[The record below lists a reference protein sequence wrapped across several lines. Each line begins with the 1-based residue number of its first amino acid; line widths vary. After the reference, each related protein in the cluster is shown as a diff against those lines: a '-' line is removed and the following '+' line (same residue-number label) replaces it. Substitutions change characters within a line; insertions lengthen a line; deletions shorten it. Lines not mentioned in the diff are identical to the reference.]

1 LLALPSPINTTTRA
15 VVQPKRSSLQTGSP
29 SPAPRMPERKD
40 IAHVEYA
47 IQREVRMKAVIDR
60 IEGKLAVLLMG
71 EDGSIKVNMPLILL
85 PEGCK
90 EGDVLDIT
98 ISRNENA
105 TSSAKDRSK
114 SLIEKLKRKGQDK
127 GGIIHD

>member
-1 LLALPSPINTTTRA
+1 
-15 VVQPKRSSLQTGSP
+15 
-29 SPAPRMPERKD
+29 
-40 IAHVEYA
+40 
-47 IQREVRMKAVIDR
+47 MKAVIDR

-71 EDGSIKVNMPLILL
+71 EDGSTKVNMPLILL

-105 TSSAKDRSK
+105 TTSAKDRSK
-114 SLIEKLKRKGQDK
+114 NLIEKLKQKGPNK
-127 GGIIHD
+127 GGTIQD

>member
-1 LLALPSPINTTTRA
+1 
-15 VVQPKRSSLQTGSP
+15 
-29 SPAPRMPERKD
+29 MC
-40 IAHVEYA
+40 HVEYA
-47 IQREVRMKAVIDR
+47 IHLEVRMNAVIDR
-60 IEGKLAVLLMG
+60 IEGKLAVLLM
-71 EDGSIKVNMPLILL
+71 ESTKVNMPLILL

-90 EGDVLDIT
+90 EGDVIEIT

-127 GGIIHD
+127 GGIIQD

>member
-1 LLALPSPINTTTRA
+1 
-15 VVQPKRSSLQTGSP
+15 
-29 SPAPRMPERKD
+29 
-40 IAHVEYA
+40 
-47 IQREVRMKAVIDR
+47 MKVVIDR

-71 EDGSIKVNMPLILL
+71 EDGGIKVNMPLILL

-105 TSSAKDRSK
+105 TTIAKDRSK

-127 GGIIHD
+127 SGMIQD